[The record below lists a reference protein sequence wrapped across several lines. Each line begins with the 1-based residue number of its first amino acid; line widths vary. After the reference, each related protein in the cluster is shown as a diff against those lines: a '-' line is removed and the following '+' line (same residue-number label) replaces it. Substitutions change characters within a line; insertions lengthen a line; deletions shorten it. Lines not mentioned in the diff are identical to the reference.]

1 MNCPSCGYSE
11 SNVTDSRPAINDTI
25 RRRRI
30 CQECGYRFTTYE
42 RIEMLPVF
50 VVKSNGRKQTFS
62 RDKIIRGMLKACEK
76 RPVSLNQIEDAANR
90 IEAKVIARDNEITA
104 QMIGDMVMEELLRL
118 DQIGYVRFASVYHQ
132 FMDIETFASEIQ
144 KILKRC

>member
-1 MNCPSCGYSE
+1 MNCPSCGYPE

-30 CQECGYRFTTYE
+30 YQECGYRFTTYE